1 MKKQVLKV
9 ALLVVGVICSLT
21 TLMAQT
27 RYVDDVF
34 TSVSKTANVVYNT
47 NRSMNILFNS
57 GYPDS
62 TANYSPFLT
71 VDLKCDIYSPAGD
84 SNVLRPAIILL
95 HTGSYIPAI
104 ANKQATGSR
113 TDSSIVELATRLA
126 KKGYV
131 AVAASYRMG
140 WRATSTQQ
148 EILTEDLIKATY
160 RGIQDARNCIRF
172 LRKNAT
178 TYGIDPTKIVVGGQA
193 TGGYIALALGSVDKI
208 EEIESNIK
216 FLRGDLSPMVSVDTL
231 GNWKGLGGLPYFNIS
246 ADTTVSGDA
255 NMVFH
260 YGGAMGDSSWM
271 ESNSLPVV
279 GIQVVSDLFAP
290 FYTGDVR
297 IPTGQTVIPSAS
309 GAGVVIPMANSL
321 GVNDKINA
329 ATFTDVYTTR
339 AMAASGNVKN
349 LFPIFPKYPLDG
361 APWEWWDTTI
371 IQNTNLAMFYNYP
384 LPANGRAAD
393 SLSRFTNPFMSAA
406 TAKAYIDT
414 IVNFVTPRIAV
425 QLDLAN
431 FTGVKENTNI
441 SKHLSV
447 FPNPAN
453 DVLHINLDGVAGQ
466 ISSFS
471 IIDITG
477 RVLLNGNSNS
487 NYLNINVSELKT
499 GMYFVQIMLN
509 DGNSVTKR
517 ILIK

>member
-246 ADTTVSGDA
+246 G
-255 NMVFH
+255 
-260 YGGAMGDSSWM
+260 
-271 ESNSLPVV
+271 
-279 GIQVVSDLFAP
+279 
-290 FYTGDVR
+290 R
-297 IPTGQTVIPSAS
+297 
-309 GAGVVIPMANSL
+309 
-321 GVNDKINA
+321 
-329 ATFTDVYTTR
+329 
-339 AMAASGNVKN
+339 
-349 LFPIFPKYPLDG
+349 
-361 APWEWWDTTI
+361 
-371 IQNTNLAMFYNYP
+371 YNCF
-384 LPANGRAAD
+384 R
-393 SLSRFTNPFMSAA
+393 
-406 TAKAYIDT
+406 
-414 IVNFVTPRIAV
+414 
-425 QLDLAN
+425 
-431 FTGVKENTNI
+431 
-441 SKHLSV
+441 
-447 FPNPAN
+447 
-453 DVLHINLDGVAGQ
+453 
-466 ISSFS
+466 
-471 IIDITG
+471 
-477 RVLLNGNSNS
+477 
-487 NYLNINVSELKT
+487 
-499 GMYFVQIMLN
+499 
-509 DGNSVTKR
+509 
-517 ILIK
+517 